1 VKLNLNAILIEVLIF
16 SLSPF
21 HHLMKFLFSF
31 FLFAFVA
38 HSTTPPPDVHG
49 ASVVVIDAN
58 NGSVL
63 YSRNPNEQRPVGSTQ
78 KLLTALVI
86 VERGDLNHLVTIQPI
101 DEKTEPTMLGL
112 KPGEQYTRQQLLT
125 ALLVKS
131 PNDVARALA
140 RDAAGSFEAFAE
152 LMNDKA
158 DELGMTSSHFVTP
171 NGLPSPNQYSTA
183 ADMARLGYA
192 VYHNP
197 TLRSIISMRYYPFRK
212 NDGSVEMLKNTNNT
226 MQRNSFCNGMKTGYT
241 NKSQHCLLTSGC
253 YQGHDAITVILGSN
267 DRHQLFNDST
277 RLLCWALG
285 IPLTT
290 VSQRHPTTA
299 APPVHH
305 HRHRHRRKQNSQG

>member
-1 VKLNLNAILIEVLIF
+1 
-16 SLSPF
+16 
-21 HHLMKFLFSF
+21 MKFS
-31 FLFAFVA
+31 FLFLVLASSVICCA
-38 HSTTPPPDVHG
+38 STPPPDVHG
-49 ASVVVIDAN
+49 ASVVVLDAN
-58 NGSVL
+58 NGNTL

-86 VERGDLNHLVTIQPI
+86 VERGDLNHLVTIEPF

-140 RDAAGSFEAFAE
+140 RDEAGSLEAFAN
-152 LMNDKA
+152 LMNAKA
-158 DELGMTSSHFVTP
+158 AELGMRSSHFVNP
-171 NGLPSPNQYSTA
+171 NGLPAPNQYSTA

-197 TLRSIISMRYYPFRK
+197 TLRSMIATRYYVFRK
-212 NDGSVEMLKNTNNT
+212 ANGSVEMLKNTNST
-226 MQRNSFCNGMKTGYT
+226 MQRNAFCNGMKTGYT

-253 YQGHDAITVILGSN
+253 YQGHDAITVILGCN

-285 IPLTT
+285 IPLT
-290 VSQRHPTTA
+290 SISRPHQQTTTSP
-299 APPVHH
+299 APIHR

>member
-1 VKLNLNAILIEVLIF
+1 
-16 SLSPF
+16 
-21 HHLMKFLFSF
+21 MKFLFSF

-38 HSTTPPPDVHG
+38 HSATPPPDVHG

-58 NGSVL
+58 NGSLL

-86 VERGDLNHLVTIQPI
+86 VEQGDLNHLVTIEPI

-112 KPGEQYTRQQLLT
+112 KPGDRYTRLQLLT

-140 RDAAGSFEAFAE
+140 RDAAGSLEAFAG
-152 LMNDKA
+152 LMNSKA
-158 DELGMTSSHFVTP
+158 AALGMNSSHFVTP
-171 NGLPSPNQYSTA
+171 NGLPAPGQYSTA
-183 ADMARLGYA
+183 SDMARLGYA

-197 TLRSIISMRYYPFRK
+197 TLRSIIATRYYPFRK
-212 NDGSVEMLKNTNNT
+212 ADGRVEMLKNTNST

-285 IPLTT
+285 IPLPT
-290 VSQRHPTTA
+290 VSRQQPTTTT
-299 APPVHH
+299 PVHH
-305 HRHRHRRKQNSQG
+305 YRHRHRRRLNN

>member
-1 VKLNLNAILIEVLIF
+1 
-16 SLSPF
+16 
-21 HHLMKFLFSF
+21 MKFLFSF
-31 FLFAFVA
+31 FLFAVIA
-38 HSTTPPPDVHG
+38 HSATPPPNVGG

-58 NGSVL
+58 NGNTL

-140 RDAAGSFEAFAE
+140 RDEAGSFEAFAV
-152 LMNDKA
+152 LMNNKA
-158 DELGMTSSHFVTP
+158 AELGMRSSHFVNP
-171 NGLPSPNQYSTA
+171 NGLPAPDQYSTA
-183 ADMARLGYA
+183 ADMAKLAYA

-197 TLRSIISMRYYPFRK
+197 LLRSIIATKYYYFRK
-212 NDGSVEMLKNTNNT
+212 ANGTVEILKNTNST

-241 NKSQHCLLTSGC
+241 NKSQHCLLSSGS
-253 YQGHDAITVILGSN
+253 YQGHDAITVILGCT
-267 DRHQLFNDST
+267 DRHQLFNDT
-277 RLLCWALG
+277 TKLLCWALG

-290 VSQRHPTTA
+290 VVPHQQHTA
-299 APPVHH
+299 ASPAPVHH
-305 HRHRHRRKQNSQG
+305 HRYRKKRKYQPQGTQN

>member
-1 VKLNLNAILIEVLIF
+1 
-16 SLSPF
+16 
-21 HHLMKFLFSF
+21 MKFLLFF
-31 FLFAFVA
+31 FLFVIAA
-38 HSTTPPPDVHG
+38 HASLFSPPNVSG
-49 ASVVVIDAN
+49 ASVVVLDAN
-58 NGSVL
+58 NGNTL

-78 KLLTALVI
+78 KLLTALII
-86 VERGDLNHLVTIQPI
+86 VERGDLNHLVTIESI

-112 KPGEQYTRQQLLT
+112 KPGDRYTRLQLLT

-140 RDAAGSFEAFAE
+140 RDSAGSFEAFAA
-152 LMNDKA
+152 LMNEKA
-158 DELGMTSSHFVTP
+158 AELGMTSSFFITP
-171 NGLPSPNQYSTA
+171 NGLPAPGQYSTA

-197 TLRSIISMRYYPFRK
+197 TLRSIIATKQYPFRK
-212 NDGSVEMLKNTNNT
+212 ANGTVEMLKNTNMT

-253 YQGHDAITVILGSN
+253 YQGHDAITVILGCN

-290 VSQRHPTTA
+290 VSSHRPPTAVA
-299 APPVHH
+299 APIH
-305 HRHRHRRKQNSQG
+305 HRHKHHRRLNN